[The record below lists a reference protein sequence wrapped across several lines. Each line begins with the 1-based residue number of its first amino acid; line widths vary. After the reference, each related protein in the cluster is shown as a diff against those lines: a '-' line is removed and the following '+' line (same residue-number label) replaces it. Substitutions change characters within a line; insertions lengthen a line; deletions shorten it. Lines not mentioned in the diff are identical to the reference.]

1 MSDTAIVAS
10 YNPLSPVFPQSGETL
25 VAQGSSVQVFILQ
38 GGRVILCITIVL
50 SQIDFNHISQCY
62 VPNVLFFLHALVLF
76 FLFST
81 RFSNIKTDV

>member
-38 GGRVILCITIVL
+38 GGRGHWTVNFAGIQIFLTML
-50 SQIDFNHISQCY
+50 SYYLDKELLLLLLNF
-62 VPNVLFFLHALVLF
+62 NVLLPY
-76 FLFST
+76 
-81 RFSNIKTDV
+81 